1 MRININIYFD
11 MKIEKYND
19 YNLRY
24 NMTQDFL
31 NSFDEIVKESDNDK
45 SYQKI
50 AKKIISDLK
59 LNIALVSTFGA
70 GIGALYPIV
79 EGLIHNM
86 SSTSFEI
93 TSESI
98 VLLTLSAVTITY
110 LEEKKCKSNKEEII
124 LTKDSK
130 SMLEELKMR
139 GFGNGIVKKLIKGLE
154 SIKNIFLII
163 VKHLGV
169 VISSIIDMFAY
180 TSLLIPIMNGIMF
193 VINKYDLN
201 LETLPQN
208 FLGLSI
214 GVGTIIAKHGI
225 IEIINRI
232 KNRFP
237 ITTKEVLDDLETPA
251 IQRFSNFIDSEEE
264 QDGDLIK
271 EQ

>member
-1 MRININIYFD
+1 

-139 GFGNGIVKKLIKGLE
+139 GFGNGIVKKLIK
-154 SIKNIFLII
+154 
-163 VKHLGV
+163 VK
-169 VISSIIDMFAY
+169 
-180 TSLLIPIMNGIMF
+180 
-193 VINKYDLN
+193 
-201 LETLPQN
+201 
-208 FLGLSI
+208 
-214 GVGTIIAKHGI
+214 
-225 IEIINRI
+225 
-232 KNRFP
+232 
-237 ITTKEVLDDLETPA
+237 VL
-251 IQRFSNFIDSEEE
+251 QFS
-264 QDGDLIK
+264 K
-271 EQ
+271 

>member
-1 MRININIYFD
+1 
-11 MKIEKYND
+11 
-19 YNLRY
+19 
-24 NMTQDFL
+24 
-31 NSFDEIVKESDNDK
+31 
-45 SYQKI
+45 
-50 AKKIISDLK
+50 
-59 LNIALVSTFGA
+59 
-70 GIGALYPIV
+70 
-79 EGLIHNM
+79 
-86 SSTSFEI
+86 
-93 TSESI
+93 
-98 VLLTLSAVTITY
+98 
-110 LEEKKCKSNKEEII
+110 
-124 LTKDSK
+124 
-130 SMLEELKMR
+130 
-139 GFGNGIVKKLIKGLE
+139 
-154 SIKNIFLII
+154 
-163 VKHLGV
+163 
-169 VISSIIDMFAY
+169 
-180 TSLLIPIMNGIMF
+180 MF